1 MAWVRFDDGF
11 FRHPKVVAAGRDAR
25 DMYTSSIFY
34 ANQNLTDG
42 FVPEGALRIIA
53 ADAGVSSH
61 SKAVKAL
68 LREGLWLE
76 TDGGYQIHDYL
87 DYQVSA
93 ASVTEKQTANRR
105 RQQDWRDKN
114 RNAQSNGGSNAKS
127 NAVTNTPV
135 TGTDKDK
142 YKNNV
147 ISDEI
152 TPTPK
157 PPKAKPAKS
166 EPVVDTAPNG
176 SAGGDPPFALF
187 ESMCEQSG
195 MDVAEVP
202 TPDKNRNLAVAKRM
216 AESGTTAKD
225 VASITRWLKSQ
236 EWRTGG
242 VDMFIVEKERTRW
255 ISAGRPDGSKPQ
267 QPRRK
272 PPANLQT
279 DSYRGND
286 EAHWLGEY
294 AEQPRSKTA

>member
-53 ADAGVSSH
+53 ADAGVTSH
-61 SKAVKAL
+61 AKAAKAL
-68 LREGLWLE
+68 VREGLWLE
-76 TDGGYQIHDYL
+76 VEGGYQIHDYL

-93 ASVTEKQTANRR
+93 ASVTDKQTANKR
-105 RQQDWRDKN
+105 RQQEWRDRN
-114 RNAQSNGGSNAKS
+114 RNAQSNAPRNAKRNTDS
-127 NAVTNTPV
+127 NAVINNDV
-135 TGTDKDK
+135 TRTDKDN

-152 TPTPK
+152 TPPK
-157 PPKAKPAKS
+157 SPKAKSAPEES
-166 EPVVDTAPNG
+166 ETDTAPNG
-176 SAGGDPPFALF
+176 TGGSDTPFALF
-187 ESMCEQSG
+187 DSMCEQSG

-202 TPDKNRNLAVAKRM
+202 KPDKNRNLAVAKRM

-236 EWRTGG
+236 DWRTGG
-242 VDMFIVEKERTRW
+242 IDMFIVEKERTKW
-255 ISAGRPDGSKPQ
+255 ISAGRPDGSKPV
-267 QPRRK
+267 PLRK

-279 DSYRGND
+279 NKERDDKSV
-286 EAHWLGEY
+286 WLGDWPEY
-294 AEQPRSKTA
+294 TG